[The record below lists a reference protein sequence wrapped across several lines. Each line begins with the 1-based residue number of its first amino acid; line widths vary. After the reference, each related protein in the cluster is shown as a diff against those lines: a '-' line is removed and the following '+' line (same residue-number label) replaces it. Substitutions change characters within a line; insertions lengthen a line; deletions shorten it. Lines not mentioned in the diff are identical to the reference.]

1 MRPEHGLFLGS
12 HPVHLQAGGRITL
25 PREWREELA
34 GGPLRLLRA
43 FNRPCLLIMPA
54 ASLSDHDAEAARGLG
69 LRVHTSAID
78 ARGRVRLPAD
88 LIQAAGL
95 KTRLTAIGVLTGME
109 IWDPEA
115 FAGYNSS
122 RHGGREIAAKIGF

>member
-1 MRPEHGLFLGS
+1 MRPDHRLFLGS

-34 GGPLRLLRA
+34 GSPLRMLLA
-43 FNRPCLLIMPA
+43 FNRPCILIMP
-54 ASLSDHDAEAARGLG
+54 SDSFSDHDAESARDLG
-69 LRVHTSAID
+69 LCIHTRAID
-78 ARGRVRLPAD
+78 ARGRVRLPGD

-95 KTRLTAIGVLTGME
+95 KTCLTAIGVLSAME

-115 FAGYNSS
+115 FAGYKSS
-122 RHGGREIAAKIGF
+122 LPDVRAVAAEIGL